1 MSDSQEGESGDLVM
15 EEEPASQLEESAEA
29 LNESEETN
37 EENPNGNEATQV
49 TSERITRSR
58 DINRFPITRIR
69 TIMKTDP
76 DLTIASQDSVYLIC
90 RAAVSAERV
99 RQIVAECRF

>member
-1 MSDSQEGESGDLVM
+1 MSDSHDGDSGELVM
-15 EEEPASQLEESAEA
+15 EEEPANQLEESAED
-29 LNESEETN
+29 LNESEEINQET
-37 EENPNGNEATQV
+37 PNGNEATQV

-90 RAAVSAERV
+90 RAAVSTEAA
-99 RQIVAECRF
+99 RQ

>member
-1 MSDSQEGESGDLVM
+1 MSDSQEADSGDLVM
-15 EEEPASQLEESAEA
+15 EEEPTNQLEESVEA
-29 LNESEETN
+29 LNESEEIN
-37 EENPNGNEATQV
+37 EENLNGNEVTQV
-49 TSERITRSR
+49 TSERVTRSR

-90 RAAVSAERV
+90 RAAVSTEQV
-99 RQIVAECRF
+99 RQ